1 MALMFDLSKNCN
13 FKIILPSNQQFIELF
28 TTETSIP
35 GITIGS
41 MDLNYQSMT
50 RRMPGNSISF
60 EEITL
65 TLLIDKELQ
74 TYLELISILN
84 LTHNVLTNTY
94 ETNQEVFDAYM
105 LITTPKNNPLFQL
118 HFYDAWIETFS
129 SISMQTT
136 SGDDNP
142 YNMTLGVKYNF
153 YTIETA

>member
-1 MALMFDLSKNCN
+1 
-13 FKIILPSNQQFIELF
+13 
-28 TTETSIP
+28 
-35 GITIGS
+35 

-74 TYLELISILN
+74 TFLELMSILN
-84 LTHNVLTNTY
+84 LTHNALTNTY
-94 ETNQEVFDAYM
+94 EVNQEVFDAYM

-142 YNMTLGVKYNF
+142 YNMTLGVKYNY

>member
-1 MALMFDLSKNCN
+1 MFSLDSLHYVM
-13 FKIILPSNQQFIELF
+13 
-28 TTETSIP
+28 P
-35 GITIGS
+35 GIMSHGT
-41 MDLNYQSMT
+41 
-50 RRMPGNSISF
+50 F
-60 EEITL
+60 
-65 TLLIDKELQ
+65 
-74 TYLELISILN
+74 SILN

-94 ETNQEVFDAYM
+94 QTNQEIFDAYM